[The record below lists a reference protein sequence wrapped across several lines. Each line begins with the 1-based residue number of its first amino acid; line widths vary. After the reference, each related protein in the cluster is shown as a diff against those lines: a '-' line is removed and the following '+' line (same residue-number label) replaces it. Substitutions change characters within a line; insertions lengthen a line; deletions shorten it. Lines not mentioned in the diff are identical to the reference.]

1 MTTEERKMI
10 QSLKRIQDE
19 AEFVVAFEGV
29 FRVFKDDTRK
39 RVPAK
44 VWGRYQNIIWRDRH
58 EEWEHDGH
66 RYMSGDNFRD
76 KDEWYEVDA
85 HEDHEPYNEWWNRY
99 TSYRFVYFRGGV
111 YKSTDRPNHENQICL
126 HSIYDDHCFLMSVTS
141 CAPVI
146 KL

>member
-1 MTTEERKMI
+1 MTREEIELVRD
-10 QSLKRIQDE
+10 LKRIQDE
-19 AEFVVAFEGV
+19 DVFVAKFEEAL
-29 FRVFKDDTRK
+29 RVFQGNTRK

-66 RYMSGDNFRD
+66 RYMSGDNFRS
-76 KDEWYEVDA
+76 KDDWYAVDA
-85 HEDHEPYNEWWNRY
+85 HEEDKPYSKHWYTPYSFRY
-99 TSYRFVYFRGGV
+99 VYFRGGV
-111 YKSTDRPNHENQICL
+111 YKSVDFPRYEKQIFL
-126 HSIYDDHCFLMSVTS
+126 YSIYRGHGFLMSVTS